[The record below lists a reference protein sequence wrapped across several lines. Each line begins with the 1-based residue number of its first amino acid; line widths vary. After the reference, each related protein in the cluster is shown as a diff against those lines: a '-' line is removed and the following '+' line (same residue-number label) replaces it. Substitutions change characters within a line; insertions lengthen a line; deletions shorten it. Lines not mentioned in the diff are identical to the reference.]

1 MSGGVAEVGSQLST
15 SQTQE
20 LNSLLGKYE
29 SMFRTLPGFTTLTEH
44 RIPTEQSAPIRQ
56 PPYHIPQAFKEE
68 IVHELKEMIKHGVIE
83 HSTSDW
89 SSPLLAV
96 PKKDKSLRL
105 CVDYRRLNTIS
116 KGDAYPMPRVEDLID
131 RVGKAIYIST
141 IDLTKGYW
149 QVPVAVED
157 RPKTAFTSPMGLFQF
172 TRMPFGLQGAPATFQ
187 RMVDKLL
194 DGLSDFASAY
204 LDDIIIYS
212 DNWKDHLS
220 HLDLVCQRIQQAGLT
235 VRKRKCQ
242 FAMAECMYL
251 GHKVGSGRVAPD
263 DLKVEIIKK
272 YPTPQ
277 TKKQVRSFLGLAGYY
292 RKFISNYASLAVP
305 LTDLTRKSAPTEV
318 VWSPECEQAFVSLKT
333 ALCSSPVLRSPDFT
347 KHFVLQTDA
356 SDRGIGAVLSQ
367 YDEMG
372 HDQPIAYFSKKLLP
386 AEERYSTTEKECLA
400 IKLSIQAFHSYL
412 VGKAFTIQTDH
423 RSLEWLNRVK
433 DSNPRLTQWS
443 LFLQS
448 YDHVVEYRSG
458 SANANA
464 DTLSRLW

>member
-1 MSGGVAEVGSQLST
+1 M
-15 SQTQE
+15 
-20 LNSLLGKYE
+20 
-29 SMFRTLPGFTTLTEH
+29 R
-44 RIPTEQSAPIRQ
+44 
-56 PPYHIPQAFKEE
+56 
-68 IVHELKEMIKHGVIE
+68 KH
-83 HSTSDW
+83 
-89 SSPLLAV
+89 
-96 PKKDKSLRL
+96 
-105 CVDYRRLNTIS
+105 
-116 KGDAYPMPRVEDLID
+116 
-131 RVGKAIYIST
+131 
-141 IDLTKGYW
+141 
-149 QVPVAVED
+149 
-157 RPKTAFTSPMGLFQF
+157 
-172 TRMPFGLQGAPATFQ
+172 
-187 RMVDKLL
+187 
-194 DGLSDFASAY
+194 
-204 LDDIIIYS
+204 
-212 DNWKDHLS
+212 
-220 HLDLVCQRIQQAGLT
+220 
-235 VRKRKCQ
+235 KCQ

-272 YPTPQ
+272 YPAPR

-412 VGKAFTIQTDH
+412 MGKAFTIQTDH

-433 DSNPRLTQWS
+433 DSNPRLTRWS

-448 YDHVVEYRSG
+448 YDYVVEYRSG